1 MQDIFYC
8 YFYSLNGC
16 FTYII
21 LTASLSPCPSS
32 PQCMQGVISGIMRA
46 TGRQAIVAVV
56 NFFCYYTLGL
66 PLGITLALKLDL
78 KAKGIWIGLGVAD
91 FVQVR
96 E

>member
-1 MQDIFYC
+1 M
-8 YFYSLNGC
+8 YFI
-16 FTYII
+16 TI
-21 LTASLSPCPSS
+21 LFSKWLFHIYNTNYFLSPCPSP

-56 NFFCYYTLGL
+56 NFFCYYALGL

-78 KAKGIWIGLGVAD
+78 KAKGIWIGLGAAD
-91 FVQVR
+91 FVQVH